1 MENYTFFID
10 IFEIRVVF
18 LLATSFLIT
27 YFAIPAI
34 IRVAEMKHL
43 FDEPEDRSS
52 HSTKVPTLGGVSI
65 FAAFIITISL
75 YAKESYVDFDLL
87 NASMVILFFFGIKDD
102 ILMISPLKKLGAQVV
117 SALMISIGS
126 DVRIPQLF
134 NILGFSEIPYWVSI
148 VITVFVIILIINSF
162 NLIDGVDGLAA
173 SSAIFSSSVFGLWF
187 YSNGY
192 LSMTLVSFTLI
203 GSLLAF
209 LRFNFSKKNKIFM
222 GDTGSM
228 IVGFIVAIQAIEFI
242 NFNSGTLIN
251 GSEGWIT
258 APVLAISIL
267 ILPLLDTFRVFMIRI
282 MNKKSPFTAD
292 RNHIHH
298 RLEDLGLSH
307 AKISIVM
314 ILANLVI
321 VLLAF
326 HMKDTGTDKFL
337 LLMVSLASL
346 ISSIPFFIN
355 TKEEKKR
362 SQLEDTDVP
371 VLKISRDEKNI
382 DSKEN
387 DKKVNE

>member
-1 MENYTFFID
+1 
-10 IFEIRVVF
+10 
-18 LLATSFLIT
+18 
-27 YFAIPAI
+27 
-34 IRVAEMKHL
+34 MKHL
-43 FDEPEDRSS
+43 YDEPEDRSS
-52 HSTKVPTLGGVSI
+52 HTTRVPTLGGVSI

-102 ILMISPLKKLGAQVV
+102 ILMISPLKKLGAQIV

-126 DVRIPQLF
+126 DVRIPQMF
-134 NILGFSEIPYWVSI
+134 DILGFSEIPYWFSI

-173 SSAIFSSSVFGLWF
+173 SSAIFSSAVFGIWF
-187 YSNGY
+187 YMNGY
-192 LSMTLVSFTLI
+192 FSMTMVSFTLI

-242 NFNSGTLIN
+242 NFNSGILIN
-251 GSEGWIT
+251 GSKGLIT

-267 ILPLLDTFRVFMIRI
+267 ILPLLDTLRVFMIRI
-282 MNKKSPFTAD
+282 LNRKSPFSPD

-307 AKISIVM
+307 AKISIIM

-337 LLMVSLASL
+337 LLMLSIASF
-346 ISSIPFFIN
+346 ISSIPFFIK
-355 TKEEKKR
+355 TKRER
-362 SQLEDTDVP
+362 LEANDSAIP
-371 VLKISRDEKNI
+371 VFKISRKDKSSSNI
-382 DSKEN
+382 DDK
-387 DKKVNE
+387 KKVNE

>member
-1 MENYTFFID
+1 MENFTFFID

-27 YFAIPAI
+27 YFSIPVI
-34 IRVAEMKHL
+34 IKVAKMKHL

-117 SALMISIGS
+117 SALMISLGS
-126 DVRIPQLF
+126 DVRIPQMF
-134 NILGFSEIPYWVSI
+134 DILGFSEIPYWFSI
-148 VITVFVIILIINSF
+148 LITVFVIILVINAF
-162 NLIDGVDGLAA
+162 NLIDGVDGLSA
-173 SSAIFSSSVFGLWF
+173 SAAIFSSTVFGLWF

-192 LSMTLVSFTLI
+192 LSMTLVSFTLV
-203 GSLLAF
+203 GSLFAF
-209 LRFNFSKKNKIFM
+209 LRFNFSKTNKIFM

-242 NFNSGTLIN
+242 NFNSGILIN
-251 GSEGWIT
+251 GSKGWIT

-282 MNKKSPFTAD
+282 LNKKSPFTAD

-307 AKISIVM
+307 AKISIIM

-337 LLMVSLASL
+337 LLMISVSSF
-346 ISSIPFFIN
+346 IFSIPFFIK
-355 TKEEKKR
+355 TKHEREKSKI
-362 SQLEDTDVP
+362 DTPTVP
-371 VLKISRDEKNI
+371 ILKISRETETLEDIEKRK
-382 DSKEN
+382 SS
-387 DKKVNE
+387 V

>member
-1 MENYTFFID
+1 MENYSFILE

-18 LLATSFLIT
+18 LLLTSFLIT

-34 IRVAEMKHL
+34 IRVANMKHL

-52 HSTKVPTLGGVSI
+52 HTTRVPTLGGVSI

-102 ILMISPLKKLGAQVV
+102 ILMISPIKKLGAQIV

-126 DVRIPQLF
+126 DVRIPQMF
-134 NILGFSEIPYWVSI
+134 DILGFSEIPYWFSI

-173 SSAIFSSSVFGLWF
+173 SSAIFSSAVFGVWF
-187 YSNGY
+187 YMNGY
-192 LSMTLVSFTLI
+192 FSMTMVSFTLI

-251 GSEGWIT
+251 GSEGLIT

-267 ILPLLDTFRVFMIRI
+267 ILPLLDTLRVFMIRI
-282 MNKKSPFTAD
+282 LNRKSPFSPD

-307 AKISIVM
+307 AKISLIM

-337 LLMVSLASL
+337 LLMLSVASF
-346 ISSIPFFIN
+346 ISSIPFFIK
-355 TKEEKKR
+355 TKKER
-362 SQLEDTDVP
+362 LEINNSTIP
-371 VLKISRDEKNI
+371 VLKISRKDNSS
-382 DSKEN
+382 D
-387 DKKVNE
+387 DKSDRKKING